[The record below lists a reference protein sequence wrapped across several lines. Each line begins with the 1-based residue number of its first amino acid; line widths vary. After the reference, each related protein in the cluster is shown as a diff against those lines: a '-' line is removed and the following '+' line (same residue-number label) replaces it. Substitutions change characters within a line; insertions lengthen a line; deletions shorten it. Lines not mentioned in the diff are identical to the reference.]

1 MAASRHD
8 ASASQARMQVPS
20 MPSRHAGWPGLRR
33 PPYDAAGSR
42 TEGVLVKV
50 SEAERNIEA
59 LLSEDRVFEPPE
71 EFRAR
76 AIVRDDSIYGR
87 ADADHEAFWAEQAER
102 LSWFSRWDRVIEWTP
117 PWVKWFTGGT
127 LNASY
132 NCLDRHVEAGG
143 GGKVAFHWE
152 GEPGEERTITYA
164 DLLQEVCR
172 LANGLR
178 SIGVGKGD
186 RVAIYLGMIPEL
198 PVAMLACARIGAAH
212 SVVFGGFSAESL
224 RDRINDAEAKVLI
237 TADGGYR
244 RGQIVPLKQNADEA
258 LAESPT
264 IEHVVTVRR
273 TGGDHPFTPGR
284 DVWYHELVADQ
295 PSECQPE
302 HMDAED
308 LLYLLY
314 TSGTTGKPK
323 GIAHTTGG
331 YLTQVA
337 ATHRMIFDIHD
348 DDVYWCAADIGWVTG
363 HSYIVY
369 GPLAN
374 HTTGIIYE
382 GAPDW
387 PDKDRLWQIAEKYRA
402 TILYTAPTAI
412 RAFMR
417 WGTEYPAK
425 HDLSSLRLLGS
436 VGEPINPEAW
446 IWYWKYIGGERCPVV
461 DTWWQT
467 ETGAILITPLP
478 GITSLKPGS
487 ATLPFPG
494 ILADVVDEQGQSV
507 GLGGGGYLVLKRPWP
522 SIARTIWGDPDRYV
536 QTYFGKLGPD
546 TYVAGDGAKRDE
558 DGYYWLLGRIDD
570 VMNVAGHRLSTYEI
584 ESALVDNQKVA
595 EAAVVSRPD
604 DLVGEA
610 IVAFVTLKS
619 GFEGTEGA
627 AGELRDHVATKIGK
641 IARPHG
647 IIFTNDLPKTRS
659 GKIMRRLLRDVARGR
674 PLGDVTTLAN
684 AEVVEQIHTMVES
697 GAGSAEE

>member
-1 MAASRHD
+1 MAD
-8 ASASQARMQVPS
+8 VQ
-20 MPSRHAGWPGLRR
+20 
-33 PPYDAAGSR
+33 
-42 TEGVLVKV
+42 
-50 SEAERNIEA
+50 RNIA
-59 LLSEDRVFEPPE
+59 SLLSEDRVFEPSE
-71 EFRAR
+71 GFRSAAVVQDR
-76 AIVRDDSIYGR
+76 SVYEH
-87 ADADHEAFWAEQAER
+87 ADADPEAFWAKEAER
-102 LSWFSRWDRVIEWTP
+102 LDWFERWDTVMNWKP
-117 PWVKWFTGGT
+117 PWVTWFAGGK
-127 LNASY
+127 LNASV
-132 NCLDRHVEAGG
+132 NCLDRHVQAGG
-143 GGKVAFHWE
+143 GDKVAYHWE
-152 GEPGEERTITYA
+152 GEPGEERTITYRE
-164 DLLQEVCR
+164 LLDEVCR
-172 LANGLR
+172 FGNALR
-178 SIGVGKGD
+178 ALGVRKGD
-186 RVAIYLGMIPEL
+186 RVAIYLGMVPEL
-198 PVAMLACARIGAAH
+198 PVAMLACARIGAPH

-224 RDRINDAEAKVLI
+224 RDRINDAQAKVLI

-244 RGQIVPLKQNADEA
+244 RGSVVPLKDNAD
-258 LAESPT
+258 LAVKECPG

-273 TGGDHPFTPGR
+273 TGGKHAFEQGR
-284 DVWYHELVADQ
+284 DHWYHELVEAQ
-295 PSECQPE
+295 PAECVPE
-302 HMDAED
+302 QMDAED
-308 LLYLLY
+308 PLYLLY

-323 GIAHTTGG
+323 GIVHTTGG

-337 ATHRMIFDIHD
+337 ATHRMIFDIHE

-374 HTTGIIYE
+374 HTTGLIYE

-387 PDKDRLWQIAEKYRA
+387 PDKDRLWSIVEKYRA

-417 WGTEYPAK
+417 WGPEFPEK

-446 IWYWKYIGGERCPVV
+446 VWYWKMIGGERCPVV

-478 GITSLKPGS
+478 GITRLKPGS
-487 ATLPFPG
+487 ATFPFPG
-494 ILADVVDEQGQSV
+494 IAADVYDETGASV
-507 GLGGGGYLVLKRPWP
+507 GLGGGYLVLKRPWP
-522 SIARTIWGDPDRYV
+522 AIARTIWGDDDRYV
-536 QTYFGKLGPD
+536 DTYFSKYGPE
-546 TYVAGDGAKRDE
+546 TYVAGDGARRDE
-558 DGYYWLLGRIDD
+558 EGYFWLLGRIDD

-584 ESALVDNQKVA
+584 ESALVDNPMVA

-619 GFEGTEGA
+619 GYEGDEAVA
-627 AGELRDHVATKIGK
+627 AELREHVSNKIGK

-647 IIFTNDLPKTRS
+647 LIFTADLPKTRS

-684 AEVVEQIHTMVES
+684 AEIVEQIHTMVES
-697 GAGSAEE
+697 GAGPGDE

>member
-1 MAASRHD
+1 MA
-8 ASASQARMQVPS
+8 QV
-20 MPSRHAGWPGLRR
+20 
-33 PPYDAAGSR
+33 D
-42 TEGVLVKV
+42 
-50 SEAERNIEA
+50 RNIEA
-59 LLSEDRVFEPPE
+59 LLSEERVFEPSE
-71 EFRAR
+71 EFASRAVVQDPTISER
-76 AIVRDDSIYGR
+76 AE
-87 ADADHEAFWAEQAER
+87 ADPEGFWAEQADR
-102 LSWFSRWDRVIEWTP
+102 LSWFRRWETVMEWTP
-117 PWVKWFTGGT
+117 PQVKWFTGGR

-143 GGKVAFHWE
+143 GDKVAYYWE
-152 GEPGEERTITYA
+152 GEPGEERTITYR
-164 DLLQEVCR
+164 DLLEEVSR
-172 LANGLR
+172 LANALR
-178 SIGVGKGD
+178 ALGVAKGD

-224 RDRINDAEAKVLI
+224 RDRINDAGAKVLI

-244 RGQIVPLKQNADEA
+244 RGAIVPLKANADEA
-258 LAESPT
+258 LKECPS
-264 IEHVVTVRR
+264 IEHCVTVRR
-273 TGGDHPFTPGR
+273 TGGDHAFVEDR
-284 DVWYHELVADQ
+284 DLWYHELVEGQ
-295 PSECQPE
+295 STECEPE
-302 HMDAED
+302 PMDAED
-308 LLYLLY
+308 FLYLLY

-337 ATHRMIFDIHD
+337 ATHRLIFDIHE

-387 PDKDRLWQIAEKYRA
+387 PDKDRLWQIVEKYKA

-412 RAFMR
+412 RSFMR
-417 WGTEYPAK
+417 WGTEYPQK

-446 IWYWKYIGGERCPVV
+446 VWYWEVIGGERCPIV

-487 ATLPFPG
+487 ATFPFPG
-494 ILADVVDEQGQSV
+494 IEADILDEQGRSV

-522 SIARTIWGDPDRYV
+522 AIARTIWGDPDRYV
-536 QTYFGKLGPD
+536 ETYFSKYGPEI
-546 TYVAGDGAKRDE
+546 YVAGDGARRDE
-558 DGYYWLLGRIDD
+558 DGYFWLLGRIDD
-570 VMNVAGHRLSTYEI
+570 VMNCAGHRLSTYEI
-584 ESALVDNQKVA
+584 ESALVDNKKVA
-595 EAAVVSRPD
+595 EAAVVSKPD
-604 DLVGEA
+604 EILGEA

-619 GFEGTEGA
+619 GYEGDEAVA
-627 AGELRDHVATKIGK
+627 AELRDHVATKIGK

-647 IIFTNDLPKTRS
+647 LIFTGDLPKTRS

-684 AEVVEQIHTMVES
+684 AEVVEQIHEMVEA
-697 GAGSAEE
+697 GAAAEE

>member
-1 MAASRHD
+1 M
-8 ASASQARMQVPS
+8 
-20 MPSRHAGWPGLRR
+20 
-33 PPYDAAGSR
+33 
-42 TEGVLVKV
+42 
-50 SEAERNIEA
+50 SEDQQDIAA
-59 LLSEDRVFEPPE
+59 LLSEERVFDPPE
-71 EFRAR
+71 AFRAR
-76 AIVRDDSIYGR
+76 ALIQDRSVYDR
-87 ADADHEAFWAEQAER
+87 AEADPDGFWADQAER
-102 LSWFSRWDRVIEWTP
+102 LQWFKRWDRVMEWTP
-117 PWVKWFTGGT
+117 PWVKWFVGGT

-143 GGKVAFHWE
+143 GDKVAYHWE
-152 GEPGEERTITYA
+152 GEPGEERTITYKE
-164 DLLQEVCR
+164 LLDEVCR
-172 LANGLR
+172 FANALKAL
-178 SIGVGKGD
+178 GVRKGD
-186 RVAIYLGMIPEL
+186 RVAIYLGMVPEL
-198 PVAMLACARIGAAH
+198 PVAMLACARIGAPH
-212 SVVFGGFSAESL
+212 SVVFGGFSAEAL
-224 RDRINDAEAKVLI
+224 RDRINDAQAKVLV

-244 RGQIVPLKQNADEA
+244 RGQVVPLKVNADDA
-258 LAESPT
+258 VKGCPS

-273 TGGDHPFTPGR
+273 TGDDHPFTPGR
-284 DVWYHELVADQ
+284 DQWYHELIADQ
-295 PSECQPE
+295 QPE
-302 HMDAED
+302 CEPEELDAED

-323 GIAHTTGG
+323 GIAHATGG

-337 ATHRMIFDIHD
+337 ATHRMIFDIQQ

-387 PDKDRLWQIAEKYRA
+387 PDKDRLWEIAEKYGA

-417 WGTEYPAK
+417 WGPEYPEK
-425 HDLSSLRLLGS
+425 HDLSSLRLLGT

-446 IWYWKYIGGERCPVV
+446 VWYWRYIGGERCPVV

-478 GITSLKPGS
+478 GITPLKPGS
-487 ATLPFPG
+487 ATFPFPG
-494 ILADVVDEQGQSV
+494 IEADVVDENGRTVS
-507 GLGGGGYLVLKRPWP
+507 LGGGGYLVLKRPWP
-522 SIARTIWGDPDRYV
+522 AIARTIWGDPDRYV
-536 QTYFGKLGPD
+536 QTYFGKYGPE
-546 TYVAGDGAKRDE
+546 TYVTGDGAKRDE

-584 ESALVDNQKVA
+584 ESALVDNLKVA

-619 GFEGTEGA
+619 GFEGTEDVA
-627 AGELRDHVATKIGK
+627 KELREHVSEKIGK

-647 IIFTNDLPKTRS
+647 IIFTSDLPKTRS
-659 GKIMRRLLRDVARGR
+659 GKIMRRLLRDVAQGR
-674 PLGDVTTLAN
+674 ALGDVTTLAN
-684 AEVVEQIHTMVES
+684 AEVVEQIHTMVDA
-697 GAGSAEE
+697 GAGTEE